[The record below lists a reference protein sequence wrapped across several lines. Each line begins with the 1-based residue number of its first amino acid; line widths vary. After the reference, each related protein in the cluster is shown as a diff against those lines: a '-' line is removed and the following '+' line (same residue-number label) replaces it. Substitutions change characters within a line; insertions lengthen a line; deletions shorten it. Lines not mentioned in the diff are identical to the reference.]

1 MRKFSKKQYLAAGA
15 AAVIVA
21 AGAGVAFAYWTA
33 DGTGTGS
40 ASTGT
45 TTGIDINQTSVIT
58 GLYPGGAPVA
68 LAGNFDNN
76 NSGPIHV
83 AQVTVAVASGWSEQA
98 DLTKPACTAADFTL
112 TQPDPTNAEIP
123 AGSGVSSWSGATIQ
137 LTDLATNQDNC
148 KNVTVDLAYT
158 SN

>member
-15 AAVIVA
+15 AAAIIA
-21 AGAGVAFAYWTA
+21 GGAGVAFAYWTE
-33 DGTGTGS
+33 DGTGSGS

-45 TTGIDINQTSVIT
+45 TTGITINQTSTIT

-68 LAGNFDNN
+68 LAGNFDNSN
-76 NSGPIHV
+76 PGPIHV
-83 AQVTVAVASGWSEQA
+83 AQVSVAVATGWSEQA
-98 DLTKPACTAADFTL
+98 DMSKPACTAADFTL
-112 TQPDPTNAEIP
+112 TQPDPTNAEVP
-123 AGSGVSSWSGATIQ
+123 SGTGVGSWSGATIK